1 MRLYKYRI
9 KRLYLSK
16 QNRRIIE
23 PARRVL
29 AIMDRRV
36 GKRTLEEIKNTGEY
50 KSYPEWVQQFYKL
63 RLNKLFISDRIK
75 LNNQN
80 LISCFSDVS
89 IGKIKNN
96 KVKGN
101 GGEAMNLYDKVSTG
115 LKGFDQ
121 VIDYLR
127 LGDNVVW
134 QVDSVSDYKKIVD
147 YYVESAKTEKMS
159 MVYVRFANHDPIL
172 DESKDIRIYSIDP
185 GKGFESFATEI
196 HNLIKNEGKGVL
208 YVFDC
213 LTDLLEYWHSDLMIG
228 NFFKA
233 TCPYLYELDTVAYF
247 AIKRN
252 YHTYSTIAGIRETT
266 QLLLDLYQINDKT
279 YIHPL
284 KVWQRYSPT
293 MFFPHLIQGQEA
305 VCITSSSDAS
315 ELFNRINRG
324 EMRLDYWNTIFNDA
338 KRMLSFPR
346 SQQEA
351 VKKRLMY
358 MLIGNDSR
366 MFQLCDRY
374 FTLKDI
380 LSIASREIGT
390 GFIGGKSV
398 GMLLARKILEVEGGD
413 RFKSYLEPHDSFY
426 IGSDVFYT
434 YIVQNGW
441 WKLRTRQKTPEG
453 YYKYAA
459 ELKEKLLHGTF
470 PKDIQEQFI
479 QMLEYFGQSP
489 IIIRSSSLLE
499 DNFGNAFA
507 GKYESVFCVNQET
520 PQERYEAFEQAVRI
534 VYAST
539 MNEDALNYRMNRG
552 LAQQDEQM
560 AILVQRVSGDRHG
573 DYFFPHI
580 AGVGNSSNLYVWDE
594 SIDMNAGMLRLVFG
608 LGTRAVDRTDG
619 DYVKVVCLDNPLR
632 IPPMNL
638 EDQKKFSQ
646 HRLDLLSL
654 KENVLESK
662 DLDEALSLPLKTDKN
677 LFVSPDYATAARLR
691 ELGYTN
697 RKTPYLLDFKKLFTD
712 TRFAVIMREML
723 ALLSKAYD
731 YPVDIEFTANFN
743 KDNGFKINLLQ
754 CRPLQTKGLGKTV
767 KIPELKDVKDCF
779 FASKGNFMG
788 GSVRLPIDYVILISA
803 KSYLKLSEQDKYEVA
818 RQIGL
823 INRDMKA
830 KNAMLVGP
838 GRWGSTTPS
847 LGVPVH
853 FTELCNMKVLC
864 EYSSKREGFMPELS
878 YGSHFFQDIV
888 ESDIFYV
895 AIFDGYQDV
904 IFNPDHILRKENLL
918 SSFLP
923 ESDKFKDVIHIANTH
938 GMEIYSDIVTQRLLC
953 K

>member
-1 MRLYKYRI
+1 M
-9 KRLYLSK
+9 S
-16 QNRRIIE
+16 
-23 PARRVL
+23 
-29 AIMDRRV
+29 
-36 GKRTLEEIKNTGEY
+36 
-50 KSYPEWVQQFYKL
+50 
-63 RLNKLFISDRIK
+63 
-75 LNNQN
+75 
-80 LISCFSDVS
+80 
-89 IGKIKNN
+89 
-96 KVKGN
+96 
-101 GGEAMNLYDKVSTG
+101 LYDKVSTG
-115 LKGFDQ
+115 LKGFDE
-121 VIDYLR
+121 VIDHLR

-134 QVDSVSDYKKIVD
+134 QVDSVLAYKKMAN
-147 YYVESAKTEKMS
+147 YFVESAKTENMRLI
-159 MVYVRFANHDPIL
+159 YIRFANHEPIL
-172 DESKDIRIYSIDP
+172 DAGQDIKTYHIDAS
-185 GKGFESFATEI
+185 KGFESFTTEI
-196 HNLIKNEGKGVL
+196 HNIIKEEGKRVF

-213 LTDLLEYWHSDLMIG
+213 LTDLLEYWHSDLMTG

-252 YHTYSTIAGIRETT
+252 FHTYSTIAGIRETT
-266 QLLLDLYQINDKT
+266 QLLLDLYEINDKT

-293 MFFPHLIQGQEA
+293 MFFPHFIQGQEA
-305 VCITSSSDAS
+305 ICITSSSDAS
-315 ELFNRINRG
+315 ELFNKINRG
-324 EMRLDYWNTIFNDA
+324 EVRLDHWNTIFNEA
-338 KRMLSFPR
+338 KMMLNSTHE
-346 SQQEA
+346 QQEA
-351 VKKRLMY
+351 VKKRLMH
-358 MLIGNDSR
+358 MLIGSDSR

-380 LSIASREIGT
+380 LDIASREIGT

-398 GMLLARKILEVEGGD
+398 GMLLARKILEVDGGD
-413 RFKSYLEPHDSFY
+413 LFKPYIEPHDSFY

-441 WKLRTRQKTPEG
+441 WILRTRQKTPEG
-453 YYKYAA
+453 YYMYAA
-459 ELKEKLLHGTF
+459 ELKEKLLHGSF
-470 PKDIQEQFI
+470 PKDIQEQFV

-489 IIIRSSSLLE
+489 IIVRSSSLLE

-507 GKYESVFCVNQET
+507 GKYESVFCVNQGT
-520 PQERYEAFEQAVRI
+520 PQERYEAFEQAVRT

-632 IPPMNL
+632 IPPMNY

-654 KENVLESK
+654 TENTLESK
-662 DLDEALSLPLKTDKN
+662 DLEEVSSLHLKADKR
-677 LFVSPDYATAARLR
+677 LFMSPDYATEARMR
-691 ELGYTN
+691 ELGYMDY
-697 RKTPYLLDFKKLFTD
+697 KTPYLLDFKKLFTD
-712 TRFAVIMREML
+712 TKFAAIMREML

-779 FASKGNFMG
+779 FSSKGNFMG
-788 GSVRLPIDYVILISA
+788 GSVRLPIDYVILINA
-803 KSYLKLSEQDKYEVA
+803 NAYLRLSDQGKYEVA

-823 INRDMKA
+823 INKEMKD

-847 LGVPVH
+847 LGIPVH

-864 EYSSKREGFMPELS
+864 EYSSMKEGFMPELS

-888 ESDIFYV
+888 ESEIFYV

-904 IFNPDHILRKENLL
+904 VFNPERILREENLL
-918 SSFLP
+918 TSFLP
-923 ESDKFKDVIHIANTH
+923 ESGQFKDVIHIADTN
-938 GMEIYSDIVTQRLLC
+938 GMEIYSDIITQKLLC
-953 K
+953 R

>member
-1 MRLYKYRI
+1 
-9 KRLYLSK
+9 
-16 QNRRIIE
+16 
-23 PARRVL
+23 
-29 AIMDRRV
+29 
-36 GKRTLEEIKNTGEY
+36 
-50 KSYPEWVQQFYKL
+50 
-63 RLNKLFISDRIK
+63 
-75 LNNQN
+75 
-80 LISCFSDVS
+80 
-89 IGKIKNN
+89 
-96 KVKGN
+96 
-101 GGEAMNLYDKVSTG
+101 MNLYDKVSTG
-115 LKGFDQ
+115 LKGFDE
-121 VIDYLR
+121 VIDHLR
-127 LGDNVVW
+127 FGDNVVW
-134 QVDSVSDYKKIVD
+134 QVDSVSGYKKMVN
-147 YYVESAKTEKMS
+147 YFVESARMENMS
-159 MVYVRFANHDPIL
+159 LIYIRFANHEPIL
-172 DESKDIRIYSIDP
+172 NP
-185 GKGFESFATEI
+185 GQGIKTYHVDARKGFESFAIEI
-196 HNLIKNEGKGVL
+196 HNIIKEEGKRAL

-252 YHTYSTIAGIRETT
+252 FHTYSTIAGIRETT

-293 MFFPHLIQGQEA
+293 MFFPHFIQDQEA

-315 ELFNRINRG
+315 ELFNNINRG
-324 EMRLDYWNTIFNDA
+324 EMRLDHWNTIFNNA
-338 KRMLSFPR
+338 KEMLGS
-346 SQQEA
+346 SLEQQEE
-351 VKKRLMY
+351 VKKKLMY
-358 MLIGNDSR
+358 MLIGSDSR
-366 MFQLCDRY
+366 MFKLCDRY

-380 LSIASREIGT
+380 LAIASREIGT

-398 GMLLARKILEVEGGD
+398 GMLLARKILEVEGGE
-413 RFKSYLEPHDSFY
+413 RFTSFLEPHDSFF

-441 WKLRTRQKTPEG
+441 WRLRTKQKTPEG
-453 YYKYAA
+453 YYKYAE

-470 PKDIQEQFI
+470 PKDIQEQFV

-489 IIIRSSSLLE
+489 IIVRSSSLLE

-507 GKYESVFCVNQET
+507 GKYESVFCVNQGT
-520 PQERYEAFEQAVRI
+520 PQERYEAFEQAVRT

-560 AILVQRVSGDRHG
+560 AILVQRVSGDRYG
-573 DYFFPHI
+573 DYFFPHV
-580 AGVGNSSNLYVWDE
+580 AGVGNSSNLYVWDG

-632 IPPMNL
+632 IPPMNY

-654 KENVLESK
+654 AENILESK
-662 DLDEALSLPLKTDKN
+662 DLDDVLSLPLKADKK
-677 LFVSPDYATAARLR
+677 LFASPDYATEARMR
-691 ELGYTN
+691 ELGYMDW
-697 RKTPYLLDFKKLFTD
+697 KTPYLLDFKKLFTE
-712 TRFAVIMREML
+712 TKFTAVMREML
-723 ALLSKAYD
+723 AILSKAYD

-754 CRPLQTKGLGKTV
+754 CRPLQTKGLGKAV
-767 KIPELKDVKDCF
+767 KIPELKDDKDCF
-779 FASKGNFMG
+779 LSSKGNFMG
-788 GSVRLPIDYVILISA
+788 GSVRLPIDYVIFISA
-803 KSYLKLSEQDKYEVA
+803 NAYLKLSEQGKYEVA

-823 INRDMKA
+823 INREMKG

-847 LGVPVH
+847 LGIPVH
-853 FTELCNMKVLC
+853 FTELCYMKVLC
-864 EYSSKREGFMPELS
+864 EYSSKKDGFMPELS

-888 ESDIFYV
+888 ESEIFYV

-904 IFNPDHILRKENLL
+904 IFNPERILQKENLL
-918 SSFLP
+918 ASFLP
-923 ESDKFKDVIHIANTH
+923 ESGQFKDVIHIANTG

-953 K
+953 R

>member
-1 MRLYKYRI
+1 M
-9 KRLYLSK
+9 S
-16 QNRRIIE
+16 
-23 PARRVL
+23 
-29 AIMDRRV
+29 
-36 GKRTLEEIKNTGEY
+36 
-50 KSYPEWVQQFYKL
+50 
-63 RLNKLFISDRIK
+63 
-75 LNNQN
+75 
-80 LISCFSDVS
+80 
-89 IGKIKNN
+89 
-96 KVKGN
+96 
-101 GGEAMNLYDKVSTG
+101 LYDKVSTG
-115 LKGFDQ
+115 LEGFDQ
-121 VIDYLR
+121 VIGHLR
-127 LGDNVVW
+127 FGDNVVW
-134 QVDSVSDYKKIVD
+134 QVDSIPGYKKMVD
-147 YYVESAKTEKMS
+147 CFAESAKAENAS
-159 MVYVRFANHDPIL
+159 LVYIRFANHEPLL
-172 DESKDIRIYSIDP
+172 DAGQGARTYHIDAN
-185 GKGFESFATEI
+185 KGFESFATEI
-196 HNLIKNEGKGVL
+196 HNIIKEEGKRVF
-208 YVFDC
+208 YIFDC

-247 AIKRN
+247 AIMRN
-252 YHTYSTIAGIRETT
+252 FLTYSTIAGIRETT
-266 QLLLDLYQINDKT
+266 QLLLDLYQISDKT

-293 MFFPHLIQGQEA
+293 MFFPHLVQGREA
-305 VCITSSSDAS
+305 VCITSSTDAS
-315 ELFNRINRG
+315 ELFTSINRG
-324 EMRLDYWNTIFNDA
+324 ETRLDYWNTIFNEA
-338 KRMLSFPR
+338 KKMLGSSR
-346 SQQEA
+346 SRQEE

-358 MLIGNDSR
+358 MLIGSDSR
-366 MFQLCDRY
+366 MFRLCRRY

-413 RFKSYLEPHDSFY
+413 RFTPFLEPHDSFY

-441 WKLRTRQKTPEG
+441 WKLRTMQKTPEG

-470 PKDIQEQFI
+470 PKDIQEQFM

-489 IIIRSSSLLE
+489 IIVRSSSLLE

-507 GKYESVFCVNQET
+507 GKYESVFCVNQGT
-520 PQERYEAFEQAVRI
+520 PQERYEAFEQAVRT

-552 LAQQDEQM
+552 LAMQDEQM

-573 DYFFPHI
+573 DFFFPHV
-580 AGVGNSSNLYVWDE
+580 AGVGNSVNLYVWDE

-632 IPPMNL
+632 IPPMDH
-638 EDQKKFSQ
+638 EDQAKFSQ

-654 KENVLESK
+654 SENALASR
-662 DLDEALSLPLKTDKN
+662 DLDDVLSLPLKTDQN
-677 LFVSPDYATAARLR
+677 LFISPDHAAAARMR
-691 ELGYTN
+691 ERGYKDM
-697 RKTPYLLDFKKLFTD
+697 RTPYLLDFKKLFTE
-712 TRFAVIMREML
+712 TKFAAIMREML

-731 YPVDIEFTANFN
+731 YPVDIEFTANFDKN
-743 KDNGFKINLLQ
+743 KGFKINLLQ
-754 CRPLQTKGLGKTV
+754 CRPLQTKGLGRTV

-779 FASKGNFMG
+779 ISCKGNFMG
-788 GSVRLPIDYVILISA
+788 GSVRLPIDYVVFVRA
-803 KSYLKLSEQDKYEVA
+803 GAYLKLSERDKYEVA

-823 INRDMKA
+823 INREMKG
-830 KNAMLVGP
+830 KNAMLAGP

-853 FTELCNMKVLC
+853 FTELCNMEVLC
-864 EYSSKREGFMPELS
+864 EYSSKKEGFMPELS

-888 ESDIFYV
+888 ESEIFYV
-895 AIFDGYQDV
+895 AVFDGYQDV
-904 IFNPDHILRKENLL
+904 IFNPDRILREENLL
-918 SSFLP
+918 GSLLP
-923 ESDKFKDVIHIANTH
+923 GSGRFADVIHIADTC
-938 GMEIYSDIVTQRLLC
+938 GMEIYSDIVSQRLLC